1 MTRKFL
7 FSLATASILLTGA
20 SNALAQSQNAS
31 APQTPAVSTADTQRP
46 GGAAGPARNP
56 GATSANM
63 FTNTTQNYDSQ
74 AAAPKTA
81 MADNR

>member
-7 FSLATASILLTGA
+7 LSLATASILLTGA

-31 APQTPAVSTADTQRP
+31 ASQTAAVGTADAPRP

-56 GATSANM
+56 GATIAHM
-63 FTNTTQNYDSQ
+63 FGTTTQNYDSQ
-74 AAAPKTA
+74 APAPKTT
-81 MADNR
+81 MADNH